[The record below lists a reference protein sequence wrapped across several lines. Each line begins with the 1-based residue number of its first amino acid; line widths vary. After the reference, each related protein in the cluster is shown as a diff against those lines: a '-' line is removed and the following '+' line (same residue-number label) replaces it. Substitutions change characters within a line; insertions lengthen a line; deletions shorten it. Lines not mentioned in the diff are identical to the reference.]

1 MPVAVSV
8 AIHRAQPTGSARRPF
23 DYEFNAGAARRHLP
37 RAAKWSAGA
46 CLTLLGLGLVLYF
59 DRLFYDV
66 RAREQLIEEGEQA
79 VRAQM
84 KDVSSATFNNIHL
97 SKSGKGVC
105 GQVKGYI
112 SLGAYD
118 GRFIYS
124 GNGAAYLENDDN
136 GDGFKKVWA
145 SSCQ

>member
-1 MPVAVSV
+1 MDVAPLQAGLFHGTHQQVSDAGTVHLDAEEV
-8 AIHRAQPTGSARRPF
+8 A
-23 DYEFNAGAARRHLP
+23 
-37 RAAKWSAGA
+37 
-46 CLTLLGLGLVLYF
+46 LGLGLVLYF

-105 GQVKGYI
+105 GHVKGYI